1 MPVNTKAIKRR
12 IKSVGS
18 TKKIT
23 KAMEMISAVKMR
35 KATEA
40 AVNTRTYATLAWD
53 LLVKL
58 SKGNRPKFP
67 LLSVRPVKK
76 MLVVL
81 FTSNRGLCGSFNA
94 NIIRKTAE
102 QLNNPENLA
111 RQRVKNG
118 HIEPSKD
125 VVVDVIGVGKK
136 GADFAKKMGYN
147 LTAAFTDFSDTPRLV
162 DILPLS
168 RLIIEQYAKG
178 NYDKVVV
185 AYTDFKSS
193 INQVAK
199 LRQVLPISEYDLEK
213 MIIELG
219 EETEEMKKNLEL
231 LNVTVEPDEEDPME
245 LELDKYIFEPTQD
258 SVLEIILPRLVE
270 TQIYQAALESSA
282 SEHSSR
288 MFAMRNAS
296 DAATDMI
303 KELSLIF
310 NKARQAG
317 ITQEIAE
324 IAGGAAALE

>member
-58 SKGNRPKFP
+58 SAVQKENLP
-67 LLSVRPVKK
+67 LLEVRPVKK
-76 MLVVL
+76 ILIVLV
-81 FTSNRGLCGSFNA
+81 TSNRGLCGSFNT
-94 NIIRKTAE
+94 NIIKKTAA
-102 QLNNPENLA
+102 QLANPKNIG
-111 RQRVKNG
+111 RQRAGKRFL
-118 HIEPSKD
+118 EPAD
-125 VVVDVIGVGKK
+125 DLMVDVIGVGKK
-136 GADFAKKMGYN
+136 GADFAKKMGHN
-147 LTAAFTDFSDTPRLV
+147 LIASFSDFSDTPTLL
-162 DILPLS
+162 DILPIS
-168 RLIIEQYAKG
+168 RMIIDEYEKK
-178 NYDKVVV
+178 NYDKIVV
-185 AYTDFKSS
+185 AYTDFKSAVS
-193 INQVAK
+193 QVAK
-199 LRQVLPISEYDLEK
+199 LRQVLPVSQFDLEK
-213 MIIELG
+213 MITDLG
-219 EETEEMKKNLEL
+219 ESPENTPTDKK
-231 LNVTVEPDEEDPME
+231 DIAF
-245 LELDKYIFEPTQD
+245 ELDACLFEPNQD
-258 SVLEIILPRLVE
+258 DVLRVILPRLVE
-270 TQIYQAALESSA
+270 TQIYQAVLESAA
-282 SEHSSR
+282 SEHSAR

>member
-58 SKGNRPKFP
+58 SAVQKESMP
-67 LLSVRPVKK
+67 LLEVRSVKK
-76 MLVVL
+76 ILIVL
-81 FTSNRGLCGSFNA
+81 ITSNRGLCGSFNT
-94 NIIRKTAE
+94 NIIKKTAA
-102 QLNNPENLA
+102 QLANPKNIGRQRAGKKVLEPADNLA
-111 RQRVKNG
+111 
-118 HIEPSKD
+118 
-125 VVVDVIGVGKK
+125 VDVIGVGKK
-136 GADFAKKMGYN
+136 GADFAKKMGHN
-147 LTAAFTDFSDTPRLV
+147 LIASFSDFSDTPTLLDV
-162 DILPLS
+162 LPIS
-168 RLIIEQYAKG
+168 RMIIDEYEKK

-185 AYTDFKSS
+185 AYTDFKSAV
-193 INQVAK
+193 NQVAK
-199 LRQVLPISEYDLEK
+199 LRQVLPISQFDLEK
-213 MIIELG
+213 MIVDLG
-219 EETEEMKKNLEL
+219 EKTEYTTVDKK
-231 LNVTVEPDEEDPME
+231 DIAF
-245 LELDKYIFEPTQD
+245 ELDACLFEPNQD
-258 SVLEIILPRLVE
+258 DVLKVILPRLVE
-270 TQIYQAALESSA
+270 TQIYQAVLESSA
-282 SEHSSR
+282 SEHSAR